1 MFAGTRPSR
10 PNVMCARR
18 AWRRLFAGLLVSAIA
33 CGDAPTAPT
42 VPSSPEGI
50 AGRITSVVA
59 TGNFSGRILVEFN
72 PSSATS
78 GPKALVTVTG
88 TTTIFVVR
96 SGNVSLFDSNGEFRS
111 LALGQWVRVWFNGP
125 VAESYPVQGTAGT
138 VVIDSLAIS
147 VNP

>member
-1 MFAGTRPSR
+1 
-10 PNVMCARR
+10 
-18 AWRRLFAGLLVSAIA
+18 
-33 CGDAPTAPT
+33 
-42 VPSSPEGI
+42 
-50 AGRITSVVA
+50 
-59 TGNFSGRILVEFN
+59 
-72 PSSATS
+72 
-78 GPKALVTVTG
+78 VTG
-88 TTTIFVVR
+88 TTNIFVVR